1 MAPSVRRR
9 HPVLL
14 FLAILAA
21 LVLVTVVGVFVTLPQ
36 ILSSPMVR
44 PKLLAAVAPLV
55 SPGTISIERFEFSWK
70 QPFVMQGFK
79 LHDKDGTVVIDSQR
93 VTMTRTL
100 AQLIGDPN
108 DMGTMTFEKA
118 SIDVRREADG
128 TINLV
133 RALGSLITP
142 NAEKD
147 FAIVIRDSILK
158 VNAPQLN
165 ESFVS
170 RNADMLINLPKAPAP
185 LSFQLKASSEG
196 ARKSN
201 FSLNVRGKIERWTD
215 KSVDILA
222 EFDRWPFAG
231 SGLGLGATAW
241 ATGRVKITE
250 GPDEY
255 YIIPQIRADMRWS
268 DSDTLPKL
276 VTSIDRMQLQS
287 DIRASIEPKVNVAL
301 KDTRI
306 AIPGVQLWLSGK
318 AKDIG
323 GDASAIDMAGN
334 ITVDSMKLKELTT
347 ANSSEPI
354 EFQMTPLKFAIS
366 GPFSEKERSKIK
378 ASLNTE
384 VAGLKSGGISLGKM
398 NIAADWQNGK
408 LSIAPIDTTIND
420 GRLHLEPFVEMS
432 PEGTPLFVRLGP
444 QTSLERMSLDTI
456 TSQKYM
462 VYPAPALASATTVKG
477 FISARISK
485 GIIPITDKSK
495 ELDIKGDM
503 AFEDVTFG
511 PGPWLTGL
519 TSSVGLP
526 PPPTFALNQPIQFE
540 ILGDRVVQSGL
551 TIPVG
556 ELTRLSFSG
565 SVSFRKE
572 LDLLV
577 QVPVTPQLLANA
589 PLIRSFL
596 GQEEFRIPIRGTL
609 DKPEVDK
616 SSFDANM
623 KQLGEN
629 LKNRAVETSLDMLF
643 NGLLGGRIPRP
654 VQPGSNNLPL
664 NQPIAPPTTR
674 NQTPPPPAPRP
685 MQ

>member
-9 HPVLL
+9 HPFLL
-14 FLAILAA
+14 FLAIVAA
-21 LVLVTVVGVFVTLPQ
+21 LLLVSTSGMLVVLPQ
-36 ILSSPMVR
+36 ILSSPVVK
-44 PKLLAAVAPLV
+44 PKLLAAVAPMV
-55 SPGTISIERFEFSWK
+55 SPGAISVDRFEFSWK
-70 QPFVMQGFK
+70 QPFVMHGFK

-93 VTMTRTL
+93 VKLSRTL

-118 SIDVRREADG
+118 EIDVRREDDG

-142 NAEKD
+142 KAEKD
-147 FAIVIRDSILK
+147 FAVVIRNSTLK

-165 ESFVS
+165 ETFVS
-170 RNADMLINLPKAPAP
+170 RDADMLINLPKAPAP
-185 LSFQLKASSEG
+185 LSFQLEASSEG
-196 ARKSN
+196 ARKSK

-255 YIIPQIRADMRWS
+255 HIIPQIRADVRWS
-268 DSDTLPKL
+268 DADTLPTL
-276 VTSIDRMQLQS
+276 LTSIDRLQMQS
-287 DIRASIEPKVNVAL
+287 DIRASIEPKTNITL
-301 KDTRI
+301 KGTQI
-306 AIPGVQLWLSGK
+306 AVPGVQLALDGK
-318 AKDIG
+318 ALDIG
-323 GDASAIDMAGN
+323 SASSSVDMAGN
-334 ITVDSMKLKELTT
+334 ISVDSAKLKELTA
-347 ANSSEPI
+347 ANSSEPV
-354 EFQMTPLKFAIS
+354 EFQMTPLKFAVS
-366 GPFSEKERSKIK
+366 GPLAEKERSKIK

-384 VAGLKSGGISLGKM
+384 IAGLKSGGISLGRMK
-398 NIAADWQNGK
+398 IVSDWQNGK
-408 LSIAPIDTTIND
+408 LDIAPIDTTIND

-432 PEGTPLFVRLGP
+432 PGGTPLFVRLGP
-444 QTSLERMSLDTI
+444 QTTLQRMSLDTI

-477 FISARISK
+477 FISAKISS
-485 GIIPITDKSK
+485 GIIPVTDKSK

-511 PGPWLTGL
+511 PGPWLIGL

-565 SVSFRKE
+565 SVSFKKE

-616 SSFDANM
+616 SAFDSNM

-643 NGLLGGRIPRP
+643 NGLLGGRVPRP
-654 VQPGSNNLPL
+654 VQPGANNLPQ
-664 NQPIAPPTTR
+664 NQPVAPPTTR
-674 NQTPPPPAPRP
+674 NQPPPPPRP